1 MQRRTILTAT
11 AAGAA
16 IVATP
21 WLRAQNLPSGPIRI
35 VVGFPPGGGTDALA
49 RVVGQKLSVMWNLPV
64 LIENKAGAAGV
75 IAADY
80 VAKQPSDG
88 NTLLMAH
95 INSHAL
101 APSLVPKLGYV
112 VERDFVPIALVGVT
126 PNLLICNEAQ
136 PAKTVKDLVALCKA
150 QPGKI
155 SFASAGGGS
164 AQHLALE
171 MFKLRAGINALHV
184 PYKGSGPAIN
194 DLLGGQVNYCFETMT
209 SATPHVKGG
218 KAIAIAQT
226 RTKRAKGHPT
236 VPTMDESGF
245 PGFDATTWYGLVG
258 PGKLPQLIAKR
269 MNEDI
274 NKVMQ
279 MPDVMEKF
287 EQYGA
292 EDGGGSPE
300 RFGEFIKSEQAK
312 WAKVIKEAKVS
323 VEA

>member
-1 MQRRTILTAT
+1 MKRRTFVSGT
-11 AAGAA
+11 AATLAA
-16 IVATP
+16 PMIK
-21 WLRAQNLPSGPIRI
+21 AQTLPSGTIRI

-49 RVVGQKLSVMWNLPV
+49 RVVAQKLQVMWNTSIV
-64 LIENKAGAAGV
+64 IDNKAGAAGV

-88 NTLLMAH
+88 ATLLMAH

-101 APSLVPKLGYV
+101 APSLQPKLGYV

-150 QPGKI
+150 NPGKI

-171 MFKLRAGINALHV
+171 MFKLRAGIDALHV
-184 PYKGSGPAIN
+184 PYKGSGPALT
-194 DLLGGQVNYCFETMT
+194 DLIGGQVNYCFETMT
-209 SATPHVKGG
+209 SATPHVKSG
-218 KAIAIAQT
+218 KAIALAQT

-236 VPTMDESGF
+236 VPTMDEQGF
-245 PGFDATTWYGLVG
+245 PGFDATTWYGLVA
-258 PGKLPQLIAKR
+258 PGKLPAAMAQR
-269 MNEDI
+269 MNEDV
-274 NKVMQ
+274 NKVLAMS
-279 MPDVMEKF
+279 DVQEKL

-292 EDGGGSPE
+292 EDGGGSAK
-300 RFGEFIKSEQAK
+300 RFADFIRTEQQK
-312 WAKVIKEAKVS
+312 WAKVVKDAKVS
-323 VEA
+323 ADA

>member
-1 MQRRTILTAT
+1 MQRRSILTA
-11 AAGAA
+11 AAGGAA
-16 IVATP
+16 LVATP
-21 WLRAQNLPSGPIRI
+21 WLRAQNLPTGPIRI

-49 RVVGQKLSVMWNLPV
+49 RVVGQKLSVMWNTPIV
-64 LIENKAGAAGV
+64 IENKAGAAGV

-88 NTLLMAH
+88 TTLLMAH

-226 RTKRAKGHPT
+226 RVKRAKGHPN

-258 PGKLPQLIAKR
+258 PGKLPQVIAKR

>member
-1 MQRRTILTAT
+1 MQRRTIITAA

-16 IVATP
+16 IVASP

-49 RVVGQKLSVMWNLPV
+49 RVVGQKLSVMWNIPIV
-64 LIENKAGAAGV
+64 IENKAGAAGV

-300 RFGEFIKSEQAK
+300 RFGEFIKSEQVK
-312 WAKVIKEAKVS
+312 WAKVIKDAKVS

>member
-1 MQRRTILTAT
+1 MQRRTFVTAA

-16 IVATP
+16 LVAAP
-21 WLRAQNLPSGPIRI
+21 MLRAQTLPSGTIRI

-49 RVVGQKLSVMWNLPV
+49 RVVGQKLSVMWNLPI
-64 LIENKAGAAGV
+64 LIDNKAGAAGV

-136 PAKTVKDLVALCKA
+136 PAKTVKDLVELCRKN
-150 QPGKI
+150 PGRI

-171 MFKLRAGINALHV
+171 MFKLRAHIDALHV
-184 PYKGSGPAIN
+184 PYKGSAPALN

-209 SATPHVKGG
+209 AATPHVKGG
-218 KAIAIAQT
+218 RLIAIAQT
-226 RTKRAKGHPT
+226 RTKRAKSYPN

-258 PGKLPQLIAKR
+258 PGKLPAAMAKR

-274 NKVMQ
+274 NKVMA

-300 RFGEFIKSEQAK
+300 RFGEFIKSEQIK
-312 WAKVIKEAKVS
+312 WAKVIKEAKVTT
-323 VEA
+323 EG